1 MINGRIDFLYL
12 FFGFLLV
19 SEHEHLMDLEPMNL
33 SLLPILMARASKPN
47 LIGNFS
53 NRFDALEFGKVA
65 I

>member
-1 MINGRIDFLYL
+1 MINRCIDFLYL

-19 SEHEHLMDLEPMNL
+19 SELKYLMDLEPMNL
-33 SLLPILMARASKPN
+33 SLHPILIARASKLE